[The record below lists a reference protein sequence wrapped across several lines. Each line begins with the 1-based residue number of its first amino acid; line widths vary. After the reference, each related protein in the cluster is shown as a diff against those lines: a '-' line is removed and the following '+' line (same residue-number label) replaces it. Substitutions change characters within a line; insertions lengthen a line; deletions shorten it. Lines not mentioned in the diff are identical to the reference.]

1 MFKTKFFKEKNMAD
15 LEQAVN
21 KFIQDKA
28 VIDISYTITDC
39 GYSYL
44 YSCCILYKESDD
56 TKLGDLS

>member
-1 MFKTKFFKEKNMAD
+1 MFKTKFFKEKNMSD

-44 YSCCILYKESDD
+44 YSCCVLYEEE
-56 TKLGDLS
+56 L

>member
-21 KFIQDKA
+21 KFIEDKE
-28 VIDISYTITDC
+28 VIDTSYTITDC

-44 YSCCILYKESDD
+44 YSCCVLYKEE
-56 TKLGDLS
+56 L